1 MEDFSTRTYG
11 TSGLDNRPLFGET
24 SAKVSADRDLRLRV
38 CVCLSAFL
46 SALPP
51 GVRAGSFRAAPEG
64 TCREKE
70 PVLQSCFPLRTFC
83 PARRLLVWDRVDQE
97 ES

>member
-24 SAKVSADRDLRLRV
+24 SAKVSADLDSGLGM
-38 CVCLSAFL
+38 CVCLCV

-51 GVRAGSFRAAPEG
+51 GALACGPEG
-64 TCREKE
+64 TCRKE
-70 PVLQSCFPLRTFC
+70 LVLQSCLPLKMFVLPLGSFFGTGLA
-83 PARRLLVWDRVDQE
+83 PE
-97 ES
+97 P